1 MTRLQ
6 GESGLRASRRRVA
19 TRFLVAGGRRGKVG
33 RALAT
38 RLDLLR
44 ETGVAEL
51 RAEQA
56 QADEATVWGP
66 RVRRLVYRALWED
79 AAATVGAEV
88 HALDG
93 DFLELRRDGA
103 ATTVHF
109 HVVMLDDALTL
120 QLALDK
126 GVVHARLRRRGIP
139 VPDHIRFGPADV
151 RTGQRFLD
159 DAGGRPCV
167 VKPASGTSG
176 GEGVTCGVRSREE
189 FERATLHAA
198 RWSPDVLIERQ
209 ALGDEYRLLFLDGEL
224 LDVVRR
230 RSPHVVGDG
239 EHTIA
244 ELIARQ
250 NRERADSGGRAG
262 LSFLTV
268 DLDCVLTLRRLGLSL
283 RSVPAAG
290 AGVAVKSAA
299 NQNGAADNETVP
311 VSALGPEVV
320 RACADAVAAVGAR
333 FGGVELMTPDP
344 CRPLSE
350 VGGAVL
356 EVNGTPGLHY
366 HYVVRDREHATPVA
380 VPLLETLLSEARR
393 REPRTR

>member
-1 MTRLQ
+1 MTRRE
-6 GESGLRASRRRVA
+6 GEGGLRASRRRLA
-19 TRFLVAGGRRGKVG
+19 TKILVAGGRRGKVG

-51 RAEQA
+51 RAQQA
-56 QADEATVWGP
+56 QAEDASVWGP
-66 RVRRLVYRALWED
+66 RVRRIVYRELWEE
-79 AAATVGAEV
+79 AAAAVGAEV
-88 HALDG
+88 HPLDG

-103 ATTVHF
+103 STTAHF

-120 QLALDK
+120 KLALDK

-139 VPDHIRFGPADV
+139 VPDHILFGPGDERAA
-151 RTGQRFLD
+151 RRFLD

-167 VKPASGTSG
+167 VKPATGTSG
-176 GEGVTCGVRSREE
+176 GEGVTCGVRSHEE
-189 FERATLHAA
+189 FARATLHAA
-198 RWSPDVLIERQ
+198 RWSPEVLIERQ

-244 ELIARQ
+244 ELIARV

-262 LSFLTV
+262 LSFLAV
-268 DLDCVLTLRRLGLSL
+268 DLDCVLTLRRTGLSL

-311 VSALGPEVV
+311 LSDLCPQVV

-333 FGGVELMTPDP
+333 LGGVELLTPDP
-344 CRPLSE
+344 SRPLTE

-366 HYVVRDREHATPVA
+366 HYLVRDRDHATPVA
-380 VPLLETLLSEARR
+380 VPLLRTLLAEAER
-393 REPRTR
+393 REPGAR